1 MNNKPK
7 IQRVLIV
14 DDDPIQCIT
23 LKIQLTHFFVED
35 IRVAQS
41 AKHALQ
47 LCEHQAFD
55 LVFCDL
61 AMPEV
66 DGLSFLNQL
75 STLGYEGKLCLL
87 SGHDNSILGLARMMC
102 KQLGLSIIDSQTK
115 PISNTDIKRILNMV
129 ADSNFERS
137 VSQEVIQCLRGD
149 LDIAFKANQLVN
161 FYQPQY
167 LFENKTAGGNEVLI
181 RWDHPKYGYISP
193 DAFLPIIEEEKW
205 HVRLFFYVLK
215 QALQDYQTGK
225 LTGSLSVN
233 AAHANFDD
241 PKFAFQVLEYCEQY
255 QFEPSNLIIEMTEME
270 VYRHS
275 PVMFENFARLRLND
289 VELAIDDFGAGYS
302 SLIKLADLPFTE
314 MKIDK
319 ALIKSCHSDTRK
331 SAILRLVVSM
341 AKQLNMRLVAEGV
354 EDSETWTHL
363 STMGIDLCQGYYTG
377 RPQHIEY
384 QILA

>member
-1 MNNKPK
+1 MNNKPR

-23 LKIQLTHFFVED
+23 LKIQLSHFFVEEV
-35 IRVAQS
+35 RVAQS
-41 AKHALQ
+41 ARYALQ
-47 LCEHQAFD
+47 LCETQAFD

-66 DGLSFLNQL
+66 DGLSFLKQL
-75 STLGYEGKLCLL
+75 SSLGYKGNLCLL
-87 SGHDNSILGLARMMC
+87 SGHDDSILSLARMMC
-102 KQLGLSIIDSQTK
+102 KQLGLSVISTQSK
-115 PISNTDIKRILNMV
+115 PIANKDIKSLLSMV
-129 ADSNFERS
+129 AEVNSERR
-137 VSQEVIQCLRGD
+137 VSQDVIKFLRGD
-149 LDIAFKANQLVN
+149 LDSAFELNQLVN
-161 FYQPQY
+161 FYQPQR
-167 LFENKTAGGNEVLI
+167 LFEDNKAGGNEVLI
-181 RWDHPKYGYISP
+181 RWDHPEYGYISP
-193 DAFLPIIEEEKW
+193 AGFLPIVEEEKW

-215 QALQDYQTGK
+215 QALEDYKSGK
-225 LTGSLSVN
+225 LIGSLSVN

-241 PKFAFQVLEYCEQY
+241 PQFAFQVLEYCERY
-255 QFEPSNLIIEMTEME
+255 HFDPSNLIIEMTEME

-275 PVMFENFARLRLND
+275 PTMFENFARLRLNAI
-289 VELAIDDFGAGYS
+289 ELAIDDFGAGYS

-319 ALIKSCHSDTRK
+319 ALIDSCHRDVRK
-331 SAILRLVVSM
+331 SAILKLVVSM

-354 EDSETWTHL
+354 EDLETWNHL

-384 QILA
+384 KILA

>member
-1 MNNKPK
+1 MNNKLK

-23 LKIQLTHFFVED
+23 LKIQLSHFFIEEV
-35 IRVAQS
+35 RVAQS
-41 AKHALQ
+41 AQHALS
-47 LCEHQAFD
+47 LCERQEFD

-66 DGLSFLNQL
+66 DGLAFLKQL
-75 STLGYEGKLCLL
+75 STLGYQGRLCLL
-87 SGHDNSILGLARMMC
+87 SSHDTSIIGLARMMC
-102 KQLGLSIIDSQTK
+102 KQLGLSVIGAQPK
-115 PISNTDIKRILNMV
+115 PISNHDIKRILTMV
-129 ADSNFERS
+129 ADRNFTRT
-137 VSQEVIQCLRGD
+137 VSHKVMNCLRSD
-149 LDIAFKANQLVN
+149 LDAAFETHQLIN

-167 LFENKTAGGNEVLI
+167 WFANQTASGNEVLI
-181 RWDHPKYGYISP
+181 RWEHPEYGHLSP
-193 DAFLPIIEEEKW
+193 AVFLPIIDQEKW
-205 HVRLFFYVLK
+205 HVRLFFYVLT
-215 QALQDYQTGK
+215 QALQDYQSGK
-225 LTGSLSVN
+225 LAGSLSVN

-241 PKFAFQVLEYCEQY
+241 PRFAFQVLELCERY
-255 QFEPSNLIIEMTEME
+255 QFDPANLIIEMTEME

-275 PVMFENFARLRLND
+275 PTMFENFARLRLND
-289 VELAIDDFGAGYS
+289 VDLAIDDFGSGYS

-319 ALIKSCHSDTRK
+319 ALINSCHTDIRK
-331 SAILRLVVSM
+331 NAILQLVVSM

-377 RPQHIEY
+377 RPQNIEY
-384 QILA
+384 KISA